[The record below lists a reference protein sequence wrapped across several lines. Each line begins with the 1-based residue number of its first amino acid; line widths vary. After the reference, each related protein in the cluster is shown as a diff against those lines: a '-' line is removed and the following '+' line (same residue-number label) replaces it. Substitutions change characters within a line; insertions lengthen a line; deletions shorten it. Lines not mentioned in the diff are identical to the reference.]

1 MEWRAPVSTPRIPKL
16 CHHQATE
23 DRPHFFV
30 NAHSKRLNIM
40 RKPLRSKTCKMS
52 SQVVDFKECTTSKRP
67 FSMPGKLSLSV
78 LILPKLAGTL
88 FLWSANS
95 CGTGGWVTTP
105 LCRSSRPGLEA
116 EAKLEFDNPARETIR
131 RSAELSGVN
140 DIGWRG
146 GRRQRFEIQ
155 NIEGIKEIAAELE
168 LGIFAQVPRVREV
181 KVFAKGQI

>member
-1 MEWRAPVSTPRIPKL
+1 MRIL
-16 CHHQATE
+16 
-23 DRPHFFV
+23 
-30 NAHSKRLNIM
+30 KRLNIM

-52 SQVVDFKECTTSKRP
+52 SQVDDFKECTTRKRP

-78 LILPKLAGTL
+78 FILHLVGAFENRGTPGVFWIVPKLAGTL

-95 CGTGGWVTTP
+95 CGTGEWVTTP

-146 GRRQRFEIQ
+146 GRRQR
-155 NIEGIKEIAAELE
+155 
-168 LGIFAQVPRVREV
+168 
-181 KVFAKGQI
+181 